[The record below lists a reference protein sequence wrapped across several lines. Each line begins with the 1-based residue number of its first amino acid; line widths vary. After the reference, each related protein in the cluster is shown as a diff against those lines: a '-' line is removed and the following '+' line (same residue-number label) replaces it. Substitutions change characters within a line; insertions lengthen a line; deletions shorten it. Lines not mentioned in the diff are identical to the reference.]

1 MNKFTAQKSNA
12 DDTRRNIPSVDAII
26 NKSGKLIDRWGH
38 QRVTAVTRSI
48 LNDVRTKLGLD
59 NNDIVSVEFLVEE
72 VERTLN
78 AADKSSFK
86 EIINLT
92 GTVLH
97 TNFGRAVLPGEAI
110 DAINRVASSPT
121 NLEYVLA
128 DGKRGERDD
137 HVEKI
142 ICELLGSEAA
152 TVVNN
157 NAAALLL
164 VLNTLAENG
173 EIPVSRGELV
183 EIGGSFRIPDI
194 MQKSG
199 CKLIEIGATN
209 RTHLKDYSQAIN
221 SKTSLLMKVHTSN
234 FKIQGFTTEVKEKD
248 LAQLAQRAN
257 IPLVCDIGSGN
268 IIDLSQYGLPKE
280 ITVGSAIQDG
290 ADIVTFSGDKLLGG
304 PQSGI
309 IVGKKELI
317 SRIRNNPLRRAL
329 RPDKI
334 TLAALH
340 EVLKFYRSPE
350 KLIKVLPT
358 FKFLLRNV
366 EDIMNQADAVV
377 IILKKF
383 LPSVYSIKT
392 ETCFSQIGS
401 GALPIQNIPSFG
413 ITITAKKDSDLRA
426 LLKAFRLLPRPVIG
440 RLNDKK
446 LLLDLRCLDCEDQFS
461 RQIKEIRDLLKCS

>member
-12 DDTRRNIPSVDAII
+12 DDARRNIPSVDAVI
-26 NKSGKLIDRWGH
+26 NKSGNLIDRWGH
-38 QRVTAVTRSI
+38 QRVTVVTRNI

-59 NNDIVSVEFLVEE
+59 NSDLVSVEFLVEE

-97 TNFGRAVLPGEAI
+97 TNFGRAVLPREAI
-110 DAINRVASSPT
+110 DAINRVAESPT
-121 NLEYVLA
+121 NLEYDLSNA
-128 DGKRGERDD
+128 GRGERDD
-137 HVEKI
+137 HVEQLV
-142 ICELLGSEAA
+142 CELVGSEAA
-152 TVVNN
+152 TIVNN

-194 MQKSG
+194 MQRSG
-199 CKLIEIGATN
+199 CSLVEIGATN

-221 SKTSLLMKVHTSN
+221 SRTSLLMKVHTSN
-234 FKIQGFTTEVKEKD
+234 FKIEGFTAEVKEKE
-248 LAQLAQRAN
+248 LAQLANQEG
-257 IPLVCDIGSGN
+257 IPFVCDVGSGN

-280 ITVGSAIQDG
+280 SMVGDAIQNG
-290 ADIVTFSGDKLLGG
+290 ADVVTFSGDKLLGG

-309 IVGKKELI
+309 IAGRKDLI
-317 SRIRNNPLRRAL
+317 DRIRCNPLKRAL

-334 TLAALH
+334 TLAALS
-340 EVLKFYRSPE
+340 EVLKLYRSPE
-350 KLIKVLPT
+350 KLVDALPT
-358 FKFLLRNV
+358 LRFLVRNV
-366 EDIMNQADAVV
+366 DEIMQQADSIK
-377 IILKKF
+377 IIIEKL
-383 LPSVYSIKT
+383 LPSIYSVKT
-392 ETCFSQIGS
+392 ESCLSQIGS

-413 ITITAKKDSDLRA
+413 IAITAKKDSDLRT

-446 LLLDLRCLDCEDQFS
+446 LLLDLRCLDCEDQFIY
-461 RQIKEIRDLLKCS
+461 QIKKIRDLLE

>member
-12 DDTRRNIPSVDAII
+12 DDARRNIPSVDAII
-26 NKSGKLIDRWGH
+26 NKSGNLIDRWGH
-38 QRVTAVTRSI
+38 QRVTAVTRNI
-48 LNDVRTKLGLD
+48 LNDVRTKRGLD
-59 NNDIVSVEFLVEE
+59 NGDLVTVEFLVEE

-86 EIINLT
+86 EVINLT

-97 TNFGRAVLPGEAI
+97 TNFGRAVLPREAI
-110 DAINRVASSPT
+110 DAINRVAESPT
-121 NLEYVLA
+121 NLEYDLRDA
-128 DGKRGERDD
+128 GRGERDD
-137 HVEKI
+137 HVEQLV
-142 ICELLGSEAA
+142 CELVGSEAA
-152 TVVNN
+152 TIVNN

-194 MQKSG
+194 MQRSG
-199 CKLIEIGATN
+199 CSLVEIGATN

-221 SKTSLLMKVHTSN
+221 SRTSLLMKVHTSN
-234 FKIQGFTTEVKEKD
+234 FKIEGFTAEVKEKE
-248 LAQLAQRAN
+248 LAQLAKQEG
-257 IPLVCDIGSGN
+257 IPFVCDVGSGN

-280 ITVGSAIQDG
+280 SMVGDAIQNG
-290 ADIVTFSGDKLLGG
+290 ADVVTFSGDKLLGG

-309 IVGKKELI
+309 IAGRKDLI
-317 SRIRNNPLRRAL
+317 DRIRCNPLKRAL

-334 TLAALH
+334 TLAALS
-340 EVLKFYRSPE
+340 EVLKLYRSPE
-350 KLIKVLPT
+350 KLVDALPT
-358 FKFLLRNV
+358 LRFLVRNV
-366 EDIMNQADAVV
+366 DEIMQQADSIK
-377 IILKKF
+377 IIIEKL
-383 LPSVYSIKT
+383 LPSIYSVKT
-392 ETCFSQIGS
+392 ESCLSQIGS

-413 ITITAKKDSDLRA
+413 IAITAKKDSDLRA

-446 LLLDLRCLDCEDQFS
+446 LLLDLRCLDCEDQFIY
-461 RQIKEIRDLLKCS
+461 QIKKIRDLLE

>member
-59 NNDIVSVEFLVEE
+59 NSDLVSVEFLVEE

-97 TNFGRAVLPGEAI
+97 TNFGRAVLPREAI
-110 DAINRVASSPT
+110 DAINRVAESPT
-121 NLEYVLA
+121 NLEYDMSDA
-128 DGKRGERDD
+128 GRGERDD
-137 HVEKI
+137 HVEQLV
-142 ICELLGSEAA
+142 CELVGSEAA

-194 MQKSG
+194 MQRSG
-199 CKLIEIGATN
+199 CSLVEIGATN

-221 SKTSLLMKVHTSN
+221 SRTSLLMKVHTSN
-234 FKIQGFTTEVKEKD
+234 FKIEGFTAEVKEKE
-248 LAQLAQRAN
+248 LAQLAKQEG
-257 IPLVCDIGSGN
+257 IPFVCDVGSGN

-280 ITVGSAIQDG
+280 SMVGDAIQNG
-290 ADIVTFSGDKLLGG
+290 ADVVTFSGDKLLGG

-309 IVGKKELI
+309 IAGRKDLI
-317 SRIRNNPLRRAL
+317 DRIRCNPLKRAL

-334 TLAALH
+334 TLAALS
-340 EVLKFYRSPE
+340 EVLKLYRSPE
-350 KLIKVLPT
+350 KLVDALPT
-358 FKFLLRNV
+358 LRFLVRNV
-366 EDIMNQADAVV
+366 DEIMQQADSIK
-377 IILKKF
+377 IIIEKL
-383 LPSVYSIKT
+383 LPSIYSVKT
-392 ETCFSQIGS
+392 ESCLSQIGS

-413 ITITAKKDSDLRA
+413 IAITAKKDSDLRT

-446 LLLDLRCLDCEDQFS
+446 LLLDLRCLDCEDQFIY
-461 RQIKEIRDLLKCS
+461 QIKKIRDLLE

>member
-152 TVVNN
+152 TVANN

-234 FKIQGFTTEVKEKD
+234 FKIQGFVV
-248 LAQLAQRAN
+248 AN
-257 IPLVCDIGSGN
+257 S
-268 IIDLSQYGLPKE
+268 
-280 ITVGSAIQDG
+280 
-290 ADIVTFSGDKLLGG
+290 LLW
-304 PQSGI
+304 
-309 IVGKKELI
+309 V
-317 SRIRNNPLRRAL
+317 
-329 RPDKI
+329 
-334 TLAALH
+334 
-340 EVLKFYRSPE
+340 
-350 KLIKVLPT
+350 
-358 FKFLLRNV
+358 
-366 EDIMNQADAVV
+366 
-377 IILKKF
+377 
-383 LPSVYSIKT
+383 
-392 ETCFSQIGS
+392 
-401 GALPIQNIPSFG
+401 
-413 ITITAKKDSDLRA
+413 
-426 LLKAFRLLPRPVIG
+426 
-440 RLNDKK
+440 
-446 LLLDLRCLDCEDQFS
+446 
-461 RQIKEIRDLLKCS
+461 